1 MFVPER
7 KATQAGPILFR
18 ERPALHWW
26 ARDFVGFSLSDT
38 LRLGKFYVVAGRGLS
53 VLAEARH
60 HFLLWP
66 GATLPCSLMHV
77 IICTDTERDSSMLTK
92 EHDHQHTR
100 SSHFL
105 YRLPYSYKP
114 TQPNIPCFLD
124 YQASRIRPTY
134 HWLIRTSMQV
144 YKLIQ

>member
-66 GATLPCSLMHV
+66 GATLPCSLRPDG
-77 IICTDTERDSSMLTK
+77 ITQINYY
-92 EHDHQHTR
+92 
-100 SSHFL
+100 FL
-105 YRLPYSYKP
+105 Y
-114 TQPNIPCFLD
+114 
-124 YQASRIRPTY
+124 
-134 HWLIRTSMQV
+134 LIYMFIKFCCYGFFFV
-144 YKLIQ
+144 